1 MAIDFSAITGKGGGP
16 ASQVDRADLNPRT
29 YAGAGKRSLMMQR
42 LQAAN
47 GRPAKMLEELA
58 KVDPSS
64 GGDFVTEAEVLSLLA
79 GLGVVGLSIQPFYT
93 WTDSLSDASEPISEN
108 VQIVPGMCVLIQ
120 LVSKGAD
127 VAAAGGII
135 YSSPTTLSSVKI
147 GQSNVNNG
155 HPIPFA
161 AGAQPGTGRLIYEFT
176 EQDGTGQTFTADA
189 NCLFAT
195 GTTGTWI
202 GSLFRSKAA
211 CMAWLDLHRVN

>member
-1 MAIDFSAITGKGGGP
+1 MAVDFNNLLNRGTGP
-16 ASQVDRADLNPRT
+16 AAAVDRPDTSGRT
-29 YAGAGKRSLMMQR
+29 FGGAGRRSMLMQR
-42 LQAAN
+42 LSSAN
-47 GRPAKMLEELA
+47 GRPSKMLEELA
-58 KVDPSS
+58 KVDPAA
-64 GGDFVTEAEVLSLLA
+64 GGDYMTEAEVLSLLA
-79 GLGVVGLSIQPFYT
+79 SLGVVGLSVQPFYT

-135 YSSPTTLSSVKI
+135 YSSPTTLSSVRI

-161 AGAQPGTGRLIYEFT
+161 AGAQQGTGRLIYEFT

-189 NCLFAT
+189 NCLFST